1 MLKPASLGG
10 SSRAPRR
17 SPLSHRS
24 SCAIARVRVPGILLL
39 LVVWCW
45 GATAQ
50 AQVVPSGTTAPRD
63 ATSQPLG
70 AALDSLRAEVV
81 DRHPALLALRRRL
94 AAVRAQADAS
104 GRLGPATLSTGLSE
118 APGSALDQ
126 GNVRL
131 EVGREIG
138 ASSRLRAERARA
150 AIEIR
155 EVEAS
160 LEAATRSIAPAL
172 LGALI
177 ETAGARRMAERLAA
191 EDALLDDAEEGLR
204 ARFAV
209 GEARFVDV
217 LRVRTERLRVQ
228 SERAE
233 LVAVEAAARAALSA
247 LLATDEVGGLSR
259 RARAESLM
267 IRTTMAEWRMQ
278 LPSDAEARSFEPV
291 VLDLL
296 LADVAVARAE
306 GVRALGAASRRT
318 RAEAFVGIQRIG
330 QANNGPTFGPSAGIS
345 WTLPRTA
352 STANQRAALAEQL
365 DVEASAEMRRA
376 IAAAVQSRLSAA
388 REHYGAALRR
398 IDVYDAALL
407 TGARDERE
415 GALAAY
421 RAQRLTLLE
430 LLDFERALARAEIGA
445 IGALIDAASA
455 YALLMRGGSGSAD
468 LAFFDPRDPST
479 LQER

>member
-1 MLKPASLGG
+1 MLKPVPWGG
-10 SSRAPRR
+10 SSSASRR
-17 SPLSHRS
+17 SPPSRRS
-24 SCAIARVRVPGILLL
+24 SNASARVRRRAIAFVFALCCFRGTL
-39 LVVWCW
+39 
-45 GATAQ
+45 Q
-50 AQVVPSGTTAPRD
+50 AQVTPPVTSSPRS
-63 ATSQPLG
+63 AALAPLG

-81 DRHPALLALRRRL
+81 SRHPALLALRSRL
-94 AAVRAQADAS
+94 ATVRAQADAS
-104 GRLGPATLSTGLSE
+104 GRRGPATLSTGLSE
-118 APGSALDQ
+118 APVSALDQ
-126 GNVRL
+126 GNLRMEL
-131 EVGREIG
+131 GREVGAG
-138 ASSRLRAERARA
+138 ARLRAERTRA
-150 AIEIR
+150 EVEIR
-155 EVEAS
+155 EGEAE
-160 LEAATRSIAPAL
+160 LEAATRAIAPAL
-172 LGALI
+172 LSALL

-233 LVAVEAAARAALSA
+233 LVAVEAAARAVLLA
-247 LLATDEVGGLSR
+247 LLATDEVGGMSR

-267 IRTTMAEWRMQ
+267 VRTTLGEWRTQ
-278 LPSDAEARSFEPV
+278 LPSDADARVLEPI

-306 GVRALGAASRRT
+306 GTRALGAASRRT
-318 RAEAFVGIQRIG
+318 RAEAFIGVQRIG
-330 QANNGPTFGPSAGIS
+330 QASNGPTFGPSAGVS

-365 DVEASAEMRRA
+365 DVDASAQMRRA
-376 IAAAVQSRLSAA
+376 IAAAVQSRLKSA
-388 REHYGAALRR
+388 REYYSAALRR
-398 IDVYDAALL
+398 IDAYDAALL
-407 TGARDERE
+407 SGAREERD

-445 IGALIDAASA
+445 IDALMDAASA
-455 YALLMRGGSGSAD
+455 YAALMRGGSDFADSA
-468 LAFFDPRDPST
+468 FPSPRAT